1 MCVTV
6 QGELGVR
13 NPVRFVR
20 LPCGKYVKTTTERL
34 RTLACNDSKAVNQ

>member
-13 NPVRFVR
+13 NPVRLVIAE
-20 LPCGKYVKTTTERL
+20 KSAVKTYVCYSAGRIGS
-34 RTLACNDSKAVNQ
+34 A